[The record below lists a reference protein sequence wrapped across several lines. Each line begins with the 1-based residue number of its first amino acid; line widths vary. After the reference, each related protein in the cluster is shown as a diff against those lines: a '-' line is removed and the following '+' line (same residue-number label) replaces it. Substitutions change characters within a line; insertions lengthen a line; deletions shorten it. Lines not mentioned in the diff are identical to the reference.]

1 MTGATPDGTDGG
13 DSAAE
18 DPRAAVEGAVQQ
30 IRRESLKAAAVP
42 ALVDGVVVLLAANL
56 VLALVGARLPG
67 PEWAGLVA
75 AAGLG
80 LVAAAAE
87 FALRVRR
94 PPVERFEAANPDL
107 QEALRTARDAAGAGA
122 DSVVARRLYTDVLER
137 LRAASSAELVPV
149 RRVAVTAVFVVVLSV
164 ATVGVA
170 AVGIGLGPV
179 VADGDGGTNAPGING
194 TTAGGNNSY
203 TGLED
208 GDSVLGAETNVSDGN
223 DETELVIS
231 GTGGGAGDGDAPTSN
246 RSYETGG
253 YVPEGSYEAQQAG
266 YDTPDDV
273 RNADIIREYN
283 LRIREDDDE

>member
-1 MTGATPDGTDGG
+1 VTDATADGTDGG
-13 DSAAE
+13 DSTAE
-18 DPRAAVEGAVQQ
+18 DPRAAVEGAVKE

-56 VLALVGARLPG
+56 VLALVSARLPG
-67 PEWAGLVA
+67 PEWAGLAA

-80 LVAAAAE
+80 LVVATGE
-87 FALRVRR
+87 FALQVRR

-107 QEALRTARDAAGAGA
+107 REALRTARDAATAGA
-122 DSVVARRLYTDVLER
+122 DSVVARRLYADVLER

-149 RRVAVTAVFVVVLSV
+149 RRVAATAVLVVVLSV

-170 AVGIGLGPV
+170 AGGIGLGPV
-179 VADGDGGTNAPGING
+179 VDGDGGTNGPAANG
-194 TTAGGNNSY
+194 TTADGNNSY
-203 TGLED
+203 TGLQD
-208 GDSVLGAETNVSDGN
+208 GDSVLGAETNVSDGS

-231 GTGGGAGDGDAPTSN
+231 GTEGGAGDDDTPTSN
-246 RSYETGG
+246 RSYESDR

-266 YDTPDDV
+266 YDAPDDV
-273 RNADIIREYN
+273 QNADIIREYN